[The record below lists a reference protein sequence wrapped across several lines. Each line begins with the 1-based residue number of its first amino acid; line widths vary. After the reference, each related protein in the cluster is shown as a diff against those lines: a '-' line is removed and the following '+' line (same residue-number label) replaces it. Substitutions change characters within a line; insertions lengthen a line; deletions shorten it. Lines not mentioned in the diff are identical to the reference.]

1 MELLIVLL
9 IGNIITN
16 VNFLNIECNSNY
28 VNDESEGDV
37 GIIYLC
43 EYAKRMEHSKEGVLE
58 RLNTSNTQSNRQPQ
72 KTMDVYR
79 RPLALRKSRA
89 TYTISK

>member
-43 EYAKRMEHSKEGVLE
+43 EYAERMEH
-58 RLNTSNTQSNRQPQ
+58 P
-72 KTMDVYR
+72 
-79 RPLALRKSRA
+79 P
-89 TYTISK
+89 

>member
-58 RLNTSNTQSNRQPQ
+58 RPNTSNTQSNR
-72 KTMDVYR
+72 
-79 RPLALRKSRA
+79 
-89 TYTISK
+89 